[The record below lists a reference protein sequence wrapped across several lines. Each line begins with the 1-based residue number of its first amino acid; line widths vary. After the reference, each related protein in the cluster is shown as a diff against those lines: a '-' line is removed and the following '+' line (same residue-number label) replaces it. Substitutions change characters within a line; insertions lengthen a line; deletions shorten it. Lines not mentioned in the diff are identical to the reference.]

1 MTWTEDARA
10 HLVPCGA
17 CWTLPG
23 APCGPGWDHLARYF
37 RANRRGFI
45 SHAELQRLVHASVE
59 LDCMQ
64 IVRFDAQQLTGAP

>member
-10 HLVPCGA
+10 HLVPCGT

-45 SHAELQRLVHASVE
+45 SHAELQRLVHVSVE
-59 LDCMQ
+59 LNSMRV
-64 IVRFDAQQLTGAP
+64 VRFDAQQLTEAP